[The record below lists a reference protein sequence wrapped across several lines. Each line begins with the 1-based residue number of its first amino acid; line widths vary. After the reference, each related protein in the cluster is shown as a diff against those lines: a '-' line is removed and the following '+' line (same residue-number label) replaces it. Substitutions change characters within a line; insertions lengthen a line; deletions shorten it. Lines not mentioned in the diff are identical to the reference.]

1 MPFPDPSGGGVTLPL
16 DHDDPAKIANVD
28 HSIIAAEHTGFPGG
42 GTTFLR
48 DDGSFAAPP
57 GGGAPADAD
66 YLVGTANAGLSA
78 EIVVGTTP
86 GGELGGTW
94 GAPTVDAT
102 HSGSAHHA
110 QAHAIGGADH
120 SGAITDAQ
128 HGARGPIVGAHGH
141 DDLDTVGIDD
151 HHARDHALG
160 GANHTGG
167 ITATQHGAL
176 AAIVGAHGH
185 DDLDTVTADQ
195 HHAQLH
201 SIIGADQNGFPGGTS
216 TFLRADK
223 TFAAPTAAAA
233 DPVYSPGSFTVVTE
247 TGRYIPARMKL
258 TTTQR
263 ATIQGTGRLV
273 IT

>member
-1 MPFPDPSGGGVTLPL
+1 
-16 DHDDPAKIANVD
+16 
-28 HSIIAAEHTGFPGG
+28 
-42 GTTFLR
+42 
-48 DDGSFAAPP
+48 
-57 GGGAPADAD
+57 
-66 YLVGTANAGLSA
+66 
-78 EIVVGTTP
+78 
-86 GGELGGTW
+86 
-94 GAPTVDAT
+94 VDAT

-128 HGARGPIVGAHGH
+128 HGARGP
-141 DDLDTVGIDD
+141 
-151 HHARDHALG
+151 
-160 GANHTGG
+160 
-167 ITATQHGAL
+167 
-176 AAIVGAHGH
+176 IVGAHGH